1 MSSDPVSVTVNA
13 AASAERGHPPLL
25 VDPVAGRG
33 AERSRGAGCLEQR
46 NLRRVSHEVPVA
58 V

>member
-13 AASAERGHPPLL
+13 AASAERGHQPLL
-25 VDPVAGRG
+25 GDPVGGRG
-33 AERSRGAGCLEQR
+33 ADRSRGAGCLEQR
-46 NLRRVSHEVPVA
+46 NLRRVRNEVPVA